1 MVSLRRIAVAAVVAV
16 LTASAAYSQIWPG
29 GDMWNGWRGVRPRF
43 ATHAINDGRFHFC
56 RLMYPSVWREAGGSG
71 WRTDYPGADINFSI
85 RFAELTKTSVAI
97 DGEGDP
103 EYFVVRSSG
112 DDNLF
117 RCPFVHIED
126 AGTARFSVEDVEQLR
141 RYLLKGGFM
150 WSDDFWGS
158 HAWSVWQEEIG
169 RVLPPSRYPIVDIPV
184 DHAMFQTVYSVKRIL
199 QVPAISQWRRMG
211 GATSERGPDSATVNT
226 RGIFDEKGRL
236 MVLMTHNT
244 DISDTWERE
253 GEDVEYF
260 YRFSPEGY
268 AIAINVMVYVMTH

>member
-1 MVSLRRIAVAAVVAV
+1 MPRSSLIAVSILAIFLGAV
-16 LTASAAYSQIWPG
+16 SAYGQIWS
-29 GDMWNGWRGVRPRF
+29 DMWRGWRGERPRF
-43 ATHAINDGRFHFC
+43 ATAAIQDGDFHFC
-56 RLMYPSVWREAGGSG
+56 RLMYPSAYRERGGQG

-85 RFAELTKTSVAI
+85 RFAELTKAAVRRN
-97 DGEGDP
+97 GEGDP

-117 RCPFVHIED
+117 RCPFVHMED
-126 AGTARFSVEDVEQLR
+126 AGTAQLSDADVRQLR
-141 RYLLKGGFM
+141 EYLLKGGFI
-150 WSDDFWGS
+150 WHDDFWGTF
-158 HAWSVWQEEIG
+158 AWNNWEAEIA
-169 RVLPPSRYPIVDIPV
+169 RVLPPLLYPIVDIPIT
-184 DHAMFQTVYSVKRIL
+184 HSMFQTVYNVKQVL

-211 GATSERGPDSATVNT
+211 GETSERGPDSAQVNT

-268 AIAINVMVYVMTH
+268 AIAINVMIYVMTH